1 MPPPSDAIA
10 AVTHADPYP
19 YYAAL
24 VAQRPFYRDDKL
36 GLWVASSAA
45 AVDAVLA
52 CASGRVRPPAEPVPQ
67 ALVGSP
73 AGDIF
78 RHLVRMN
85 DGAGHCPFKQAV
97 AATLSAV
104 DDIRVAAVADLRAQR
119 LVGTMALNDVVF
131 ALPAHVVGS
140 LLGVPDDRLP
150 QLAQWAGDFV
160 RSIAPGADT
169 TALARGNVAAR
180 QLLAMFHDMLAR
192 ARDSDGLLARLAH
205 DAGSVGR
212 PAADVIVANSIGFL
226 SQTYDATAGLI
237 GNTLVTLA
245 RHPEL
250 QACVE
255 ADPGRVRAV
264 VGEVLRY
271 DPSVHNTRRFMA
283 ADTVIAGQALT
294 AHDAVLVV
302 LAAAGRDPAANP
314 DPARLDL
321 ARQHIRL
328 FTFGAGVHACPGERV
343 AATIAQAAVT
353 RLIATGVR
361 PPALLDGLAYRPS
374 GNVRIPLFAADA

>member
-1 MPPPSDAIA
+1 MQPPPSDAIA

-24 VAQRPFYRDDKL
+24 VAERPFYRDDKL
-36 GLWVASSAA
+36 NLWVASSAA

-52 CASGRVRPPAEPVPQ
+52 CANGRVRPPAEPVPR
-67 ALVGSP
+67 ALAGSP

-97 AATLSAV
+97 AATLSTAA
-104 DDIRVAAVADLRAQR
+104 DIRVAAVADLWAQR
-119 LVGTMALNDVVF
+119 LVGAMALNDVVF

-169 TALARGNVAAR
+169 EALARGNVAAN
-180 QLLAMFHDMLAR
+180 QLLALFQDMLAH
-192 ARDSDGLLARLAH
+192 DGDGLLARLAR

-212 PAADVIVANSIGFL
+212 PAADVIVANGIGFL

-245 RHPEL
+245 RHPAL

-255 ADPGRVRAV
+255 AVPGRLRDVVR
-264 VGEVLRY
+264 EVLRY

-283 ADTVIAGQALT
+283 ADTVIAGQALA

-314 DPARLDL
+314 DPARVDL
-321 ARQHIRL
+321 ARQHSRL
-328 FTFGAGVHACPGERV
+328 FTFGAGVHACPGERI
-343 AATIAQAAVT
+343 AATIAQAAVA
-353 RLIATGVR
+353 RLIAAGVR

-374 GNVRIPLFAADA
+374 SNVRIPLFAADT